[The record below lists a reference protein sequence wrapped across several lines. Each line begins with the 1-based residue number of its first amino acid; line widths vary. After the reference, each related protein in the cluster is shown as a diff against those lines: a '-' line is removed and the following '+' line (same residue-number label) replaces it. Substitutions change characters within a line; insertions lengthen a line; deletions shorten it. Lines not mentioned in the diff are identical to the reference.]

1 MDKIVFMS
9 QKESSLFSV
18 IILIS
23 LVFFIISFGIILI
36 VIMYNKRKKLHLE
49 EKKIMN
55 QKFES
60 ELLKTHLE
68 VQEQTMQTI
77 ATDLHDNIG
86 QLLSLTTLTLNSI
99 DLTQPKKTEG
109 KITASLDLVHQS
121 IKELRDLA
129 KLLQGEQIVA
139 TGLGKAIK
147 QELDRLKKI
156 GSYKLKVKN
165 QLLDLQISS
174 PKKDLIILRLLQEI
188 INNIIKHAKA
198 TQIDV
203 DIQVIANTLQLNVK
217 ENGIG
222 FDLNEIPKEKAGI
235 GLQSMH
241 KRIMMID
248 GTIAITSAPQQGTT
262 IAITIP
268 YP

>member
-1 MDKIVFMS
+1 MS
-9 QKESSLFSV
+9 SEHSIALSAIL
-18 IILIS
+18 LIS
-23 LVFFIISFGIILI
+23 IIFFVICMGLVFLI
-36 VIMYNKRKKLHLE
+36 TSYNHRRKLHIE
-49 EKKIMN
+49 EKNLMN

-99 DLTQPKKTEG
+99 NLKEPEKSEKKINT
-109 KITASLDLVHQS
+109 SLDLVNKS

-129 KLLQGEQIVA
+129 KLLQGELLVEN
-139 TGLGKAIK
+139 GLGKAIK
-147 QELDRLKKI
+147 QELDRLKRI
-156 GSYKLKVKN
+156 SSYKLRVKN
-165 QLLDLQISS
+165 QLLDLTASS
-174 PKKDLIILRLLQEI
+174 PNKDLIILRILQEI

-198 TQIDV
+198 T
-203 DIQVIANTLQLNVK
+203 DIEINTALINDTLHLNIK

-222 FDLNEIPKEKAGI
+222 FNYEEIKNQKKGI
-235 GLQSMH
+235 GLYSIH
-241 KRIMMID
+241 KRVEMINGKIHINSSLSV
-248 GTIAITSAPQQGTT
+248 GTHIT
-262 IAITIP
+262 IEIP